1 MLYSDSARATL
12 GGCAYS
18 VGMSIASLS
27 IRLAR
32 RLPWTG
38 VVDQL
43 REEYETSPSIFDP
56 TPTDA
61 IWEEEHRFLHWKRT
75 APHKRPPFRPKGI
88 PSGSVRV
95 EFYVDVEMLREG
107 YESDVWADIPL
118 TYSGELELGKVTK
131 LWGLEPHNYAIIDL
145 PRYEPFY
152 PANQERLSRLAVSVH
167 TKDFST
173 PLRIFETSI
182 SQVTCIKRKLRVYWR
197 TSLMLITL
205 FANLIYHGT
214 SSQMD
219 CVVPFPPAFWDI
231 YDLLCDLRHL
241 VYGVVVLIKDCFTDI
256 RRAATRHFE
265 STDFLWLASGGF
277 KVALLFWILLAEA
290 VSCGFIR
297 VW

>member
-1 MLYSDSARATL
+1 
-12 GGCAYS
+12 
-18 VGMSIASLS
+18 
-27 IRLAR
+27 
-32 RLPWTG
+32 
-38 VVDQL
+38 
-43 REEYETSPSIFDP
+43 
-56 TPTDA
+56 
-61 IWEEEHRFLHWKRT
+61 
-75 APHKRPPFRPKGI
+75 
-88 PSGSVRV
+88 
-95 EFYVDVEMLREG
+95 
-107 YESDVWADIPL
+107 
-118 TYSGELELGKVTK
+118 
-131 LWGLEPHNYAIIDL
+131 
-145 PRYEPFY
+145 
-152 PANQERLSRLAVSVH
+152 
-167 TKDFST
+167 
-173 PLRIFETSI
+173 
-182 SQVTCIKRKLRVYWR
+182 
-197 TSLMLITL
+197 MLITL